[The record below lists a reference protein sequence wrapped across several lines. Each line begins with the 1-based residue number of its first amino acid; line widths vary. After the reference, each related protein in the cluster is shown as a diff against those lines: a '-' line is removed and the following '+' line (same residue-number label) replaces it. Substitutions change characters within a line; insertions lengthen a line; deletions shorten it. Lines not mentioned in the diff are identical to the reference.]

1 MRFKSYSKSLPR
13 TSGEC
18 EGISSLPHRDTSSA
32 QMQRFRNMRATAH
45 VYGFTLVE
53 ILASA
58 AIIAVL
64 ASIVLATI
72 GGIKTN
78 ADRTVCVSNL
88 RLLAGA
94 MLAYTADHQ
103 GNYPAP
109 FGEGEANSWDGLI
122 LPYLKDGATTD
133 QYLKILQ
140 CPEDKRSVVSYQG
153 KPAYPR
159 SYRISS
165 QPANDL
171 DSPMG
176 VVGYNKT
183 GNETVSLIRR
193 SVQVT
198 KPADT
203 IMLFENYTTNAEKPT
218 YLDNWQFYNGS
229 SMASGWRSARV
240 TGYRADGSKKL
251 YHGKVINYAMA
262 DGHVE
267 SRDLAW
273 PYTPHVRWDAVR

>member
-1 MRFKSYSKSLPR
+1 MNL
-13 TSGEC
+13 
-18 EGISSLPHRDTSSA
+18 
-32 QMQRFRNMRATAH
+32 TARRH
-45 VYGFTLVE
+45 GFTLVE

-64 ASIVLATI
+64 ASIALATI
-72 GGIKTN
+72 GGIKTS
-78 ADRTVCVSNL
+78 ADRAVCVSNM

-94 MLAYTADHQ
+94 MLTYTADNQ

-109 FGEGEANSWDGLI
+109 FGQGEAKSWDGLI
-122 LPYLKDGATTD
+122 LPYLKDGGTTD

-165 QPANDL
+165 QPANNL
-171 DSPMG
+171 NSPMG
-176 VVGYNKT
+176 VVGYDKT
-183 GNETVSLIRR
+183 GKEMVSLIRR

-198 KPADT
+198 KPSDT
-203 IMLFENYTTNAEKPT
+203 IMIFENFTSNAEKPT

-273 PYTPHVRWDAVR
+273 PYTPHVRWDAIR

>member
-1 MRFKSYSKSLPR
+1 
-13 TSGEC
+13 
-18 EGISSLPHRDTSSA
+18 
-32 QMQRFRNMRATAH
+32 MQRSCNISGAARVR
-45 VYGFTLVE
+45 GFTLIE

-64 ASIVLATI
+64 ASIILATI
-72 GGIKTN
+72 SGIKTSAN
-78 ADRTVCVSNL
+78 KTVCVSNL

-94 MLAYTADHQ
+94 MLTYAAENN
-103 GNYPAP
+103 GNFPAP
-109 FGEGEANSWDGLI
+109 FGEGEAKSWDALI
-122 LPYLKDGATTD
+122 LPYLKDSGTTD

-153 KPAYPR
+153 KPAHPR

-165 QPANDL
+165 QPANNL

-193 SVQVT
+193 TVQVT
-198 KPADT
+198 KPTDT
-203 IMLFENYTTNAEKPT
+203 IMLFENFTSNAEKPT

-229 SMASGWRSARV
+229 SMASGWRGARV

-267 SRDLAW
+267 SRDIVW
-273 PYTPHVRWDAVR
+273 PYTPHVRWDVVR